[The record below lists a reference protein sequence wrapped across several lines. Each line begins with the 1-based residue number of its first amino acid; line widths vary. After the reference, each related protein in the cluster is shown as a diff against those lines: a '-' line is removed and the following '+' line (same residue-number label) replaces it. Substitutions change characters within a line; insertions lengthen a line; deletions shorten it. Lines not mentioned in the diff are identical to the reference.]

1 MNYEIYVLLLP
12 TAMVNGGVD
21 EKSRPIPLLA
31 SSYTFTIVSGSETIF
46 FS

>member
-12 TAMVNGGVD
+12 TAMENGGVY

-31 SSYTFTIVSGSETIF
+31 SRYTFKIVPWSETIF